1 MKMDPIVKMLIRS
14 LHHEYYTMLD
24 VLLTTKV
31 KSLPS
36 DAFMKKTV

>member
-1 MKMDPIVKMLIRS
+1 MRMDPIVKILIRS
-14 LHHEYYTMLD
+14 LHRDYYTMLD
-24 VLLTTKV
+24 ILLTTKV

>member
-1 MKMDPIVKMLIRS
+1 MYDSIVKILIRS
-14 LHHEYYTMLD
+14 LHREYYTMLD

-31 KSLPS
+31 KDLPS

>member
-14 LHHEYYTMLD
+14 LHRDYYKMLD